1 VDQSR
6 VPIASV
12 VLERVEARSTDIAL
26 PTGVGK
32 TFGAAGLIATREG
45 ERRQ

>member
-1 VDQSR
+1 
-6 VPIASV
+6 
-12 VLERVEARSTDIAL
+12 L